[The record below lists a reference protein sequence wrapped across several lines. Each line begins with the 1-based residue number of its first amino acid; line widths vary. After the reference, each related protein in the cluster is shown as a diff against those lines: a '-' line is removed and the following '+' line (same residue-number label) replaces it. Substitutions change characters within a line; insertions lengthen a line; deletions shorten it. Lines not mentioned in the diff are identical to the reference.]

1 MKGYF
6 DMIYIVEDDNDIR
19 ELEVYALKNS
29 GYDVKGF
36 EDAASFY
43 NECAKE
49 LPELLI
55 LDIMLPNESGL
66 NILARLKSDPLMK
79 NIPII
84 FVTAKSSE
92 LDVVKGLDM
101 GADDY
106 ITKPFGVMELI
117 SRVRAVLR
125 RNTGDITNKSLLKY
139 ANIILDDSKRQVF
152 VEGENIELTYKEF
165 ELLKL
170 LMLNHDIV
178 LSREKLLEEVWG
190 FTFEVETRTL
200 DMHIRTLRK
209 KLKSAGSLI
218 KTVRNVGYKVSE
230 Q

>member
-1 MKGYF
+1 
-6 DMIYIVEDDNDIR
+6 MIYIVEDDNDIR

>member
-1 MKGYF
+1 
-6 DMIYIVEDDNDIR
+6 MIYIVEDDNDIR

-139 ANIILDDSKRQVF
+139 ANIILDDSKRQV
-152 VEGENIELTYKEF
+152 L
-165 ELLKL
+165 
-170 LMLNHDIV
+170 
-178 LSREKLLEEVWG
+178 W
-190 FTFEVETRTL
+190 
-200 DMHIRTLRK
+200 
-209 KLKSAGSLI
+209 
-218 KTVRNVGYKVSE
+218 KVKI
-230 Q
+230 